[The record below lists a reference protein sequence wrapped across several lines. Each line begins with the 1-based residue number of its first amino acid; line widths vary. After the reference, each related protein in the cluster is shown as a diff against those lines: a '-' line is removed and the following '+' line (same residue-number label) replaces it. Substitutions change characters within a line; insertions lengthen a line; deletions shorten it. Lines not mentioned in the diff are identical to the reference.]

1 MKFECNILYVCAY
14 SVLTA
19 RRVLQGAMS
28 RAINIIREMIGHEKG
43 IIAQGQIYQHNY
55 ESRAREET
63 AFQIG
68 NCRRTFKF
76 FKLAQITE
84 SARLL
89 IPLPETCQGET
100 LKR

>member
-43 IIAQGQIYQHNY
+43 IIAQGQIYQRNY
-55 ESRAREET
+55 ESREET